1 MTEERRKLE
10 ELRALGDCN
19 TSIGPTIHALCK
31 WAVNQI
37 EQLEADKMNAE
48 YQRDRAL
55 TELKDQ
61 DMRLAG
67 LAERVEQLEARVT
80 ALSRM

>member
-1 MTEERRKLE
+1 MRDQ
-10 ELRALGDCN
+10 ELCGILR
-19 TSIGPTIHALCK
+19 GPDARYFASK
-31 WAVNQI
+31 AADRI

-48 YQRDRAL
+48 YQRDQAL

>member
-1 MTEERRKLE
+1 MTEERRKLCDA
-10 ELRALGDCN
+10 LRMLWNA
-19 TSIGPTIHALCK
+19 P
-31 WAVNQI
+31 AVCLKAADEI